1 MYVSKPIQHTPPR
14 GIPNANYR
22 LWVITMCQCKFISCN
37 KCTTLVEMGEAM
49 HCRGRRYMGNLLPSP
64 QFCRKLETAIQ
75 NKPFLKNQFIR
86 MNYIFMCQLKLQC
99 DLPFK

>member
-1 MYVSKPIQHTPPR
+1 MYVSKSIEHTPPR
-14 GIPNANYR
+14 VIPNANYG
-22 LWVITMCQCKFISCN
+22 LWVIMMCPCKFISCN
-37 KCTTLVEMGEAM
+37 KCTTLVEMGKAT

-64 QFCRKLETAIQ
+64 QFCHKLKTAIQ
-75 NKPFLKNQFIR
+75 NKPFLKNQFTR